1 MLGQPHSTLP
11 RVVLDLQTPGERTL
25 TLSYAGFT
33 EFHIA
38 YLKLHLECLVVRFL
52 YFLSMVSFLG
62 MRLKRKLFED
72 LSMCF
77 YNEYQIITYF
87 CEKFRFNFDAKFEF
101 HHVISYALLACGHSY
116 LFSCYRSSVIL
127 YETNFSVQQEY
138 LLLGQYVQGQ
148 RIWIGFNSDFKMV
161 HNIFRLFLRYFHR

>member
-11 RVVLDLQTPGERTL
+11 RAVLDLQTPGERTL

-62 MRLKRKLFED
+62 MRLKRKLFQD
-72 LSMCF
+72 LSMFC
-77 YNEYQIITYF
+77 YNECHITTYF
-87 CEKFRFNFDAKFEF
+87 CEKLRFNFDPNLNFITSF
-101 HHVISYALLACGHSY
+101 HMHYSCAGIRICLVVTGAVSYCMRLILV
-116 LFSCYRSSVIL
+116 FSRNTHC
-127 YETNFSVQQEY
+127 
-138 LLLGQYVQGQ
+138 
-148 RIWIGFNSDFKMV
+148 
-161 HNIFRLFLRYFHR
+161 